1 MVDPDEIPRVVA
13 DAARLLQRGELIV
26 FGSSALA
33 FWLTDA
39 PRSRDVDVWC
49 EPPERGEVV
58 EALMGELS
66 WYHERHGVYV
76 EVWAPE
82 TFAAPED
89 WRSRARIHT
98 VPTSPDVTLL
108 LPHPHDV
115 LVSKLERMT
124 ESDVEHAKRILEEFP
139 LSPERLAELASSS
152 PHLKGR
158 IEDPE
163 RVARFRHGLQR
174 LERMVGAT

>member
-1 MVDPDEIPRVVA
+1 M
-13 DAARLLQRGELIV
+13 
-26 FGSSALA
+26 
-33 FWLTDA
+33 
-39 PRSRDVDVWC
+39 DVWC

-98 VPTSPDVTLL
+98 VPTSPDVMLL

-115 LVSKLERMT
+115 LLSKLERMT
-124 ESDVEHAKRILEEFP
+124 ESDVEHARRILREFP
-139 LSPERLAELASSS
+139 LSSESLAELASSS

-158 IEDPE
+158 IDDPE